1 MTNTEIKNNLIN
13 FYSYDSCGSDFGIK
27 DDELKRKTIS
37 ELDEMEDGKVNKL
50 LAELLN
56 ENFLSDEKIADGY
69 GWEDVKSF
77 LDWYEEMRSFS

>member
-1 MTNTEIKNNLIN
+1 MTNTEIKNNLIS
-13 FYSYDSCGSDFGIK
+13 FYSYDSCGCDFGVK
-27 DDELKRKTIS
+27 DDELKEKTIS
-37 ELDEMEDGKVNKL
+37 ALDEMEDGKVNKL